1 MKMKMKKVIDD
12 TDEVR
17 RIINDKMYYI
27 NNIKIDFTTLGMYK
41 AYEIL
46 LSPSVLEHSIVNLLE
61 QMLISSVS
69 CNIQKYSINKDNK
82 KELIT
87 NTNTNSTNSNNSN
100 TSYDSTSSNGRSSRI
115 SNNSN
120 DDSYNSCFHNGSIMI
135 ECIHIHSST
144 APTVASVASLSYA
157 IGGGSSPQSS
167 SSSSSSSAIN
177 QSVGWDKISIY
188 IGTYFTRCTWYTHK
202 FYFNYY
208 YHHPLHHQRHHHHHH
223 YCHLI
228 LVTSTTY
235 ICRC

>member
-1 MKMKMKKVIDD
+1 MKMKMNKVIDD

-87 NTNTNSTNSNNSN
+87 NTNTNSTNSNYSN
-100 TSYDSTSSNGRSSRI
+100 NSYDSTSSNGRSSRI

-135 ECIHIHSST
+135 ECIHTHSTST

-157 IGGGSSPQSS
+157 VGGGSSLLSS
-167 SSSSSSSAIN
+167 SSSSAAIN
-177 QSVGWDKISIY
+177 QSVGWDKINIY
-188 IGTYFTRCTWYTHK
+188 LGTYCMRCTW
-202 FYFNYY
+202 
-208 YHHPLHHQRHHHHHH
+208 
-223 YCHLI
+223 HLLI
-228 LVTSTTY
+228 SSTSTTITIILFIAIVIIHIIIVISY
-235 ICRC
+235 

>member
-1 MKMKMKKVIDD
+1 MKMKKVIDD

-27 NNIKIDFTTLGMYK
+27 NNIKIDFTTYGMYK
-41 AYEIL
+41 AYEIF

-87 NTNTNSTNSNNSN
+87 NTNANSYNSN
-100 TSYDSTSSNGRSSRI
+100 TSYDSTSSNGRSNRI

-135 ECIHIHSST
+135 ECIHIHSTST
-144 APTVASVASLSYA
+144 TPTVASVASLSYA
-157 IGGGSSPQSS
+157 VGGGSSLL
-167 SSSSSSSAIN
+167 SSSSSATN
-177 QSVGWDKISIY
+177 QSVGWDKINIY
-188 IGTYFTRCTWYTHK
+188 IGTYCTRCNWA
-202 FYFNYY
+202 
-208 YHHPLHHQRHHHHHH
+208 L
-223 YCHLI
+223 LMSS
-228 LVTSTTY
+228 TSTTITITLFIIIINVIIIHTIIVISY
-235 ICRC
+235 

>member
-135 ECIHIHSST
+135 ECIHIHSTST

-157 IGGGSSPQSS
+157 VGGGSSLL
-167 SSSSSSSAIN
+167 SSSSSAIN

>member
-157 IGGGSSPQSS
+157 IGGGSSPQASS
-167 SSSSSSSAIN
+167 SSSQSSI
-177 QSVGWDKISIY
+177 
-188 IGTYFTRCTWYTHK
+188 T
-202 FYFNYY
+202 
-208 YHHPLHHQRHHHHHH
+208 
-223 YCHLI
+223 HLI
-228 LVTSTTY
+228 KQHYRCVLEETSREGYSLLLPTTQL
-235 ICRC
+235 

>member
-1 MKMKMKKVIDD
+1 MNKVIDD

-46 LSPSVLEHSIVNLLE
+46 LSPCVLEHSIVNLLE

-100 TSYDSTSSNGRSSRI
+100 NSYDSTSSNGRSSRI

-120 DDSYNSCFHNGSIMI
+120 DDSYYSCFHNGSIMI
-135 ECIHIHSST
+135 ECIHTHSTST

-157 IGGGSSPQSS
+157 VGGGSSLLSS
-167 SSSSSSSAIN
+167 SSSSAAAAIN
-177 QSVGWDKISIY
+177 QSVGWDKINIY
-188 IGTYFTRCTWYTHK
+188 IGTYFMRCTW
-202 FYFNYY
+202 
-208 YHHPLHHQRHHHHHH
+208 
-223 YCHLI
+223 HLLI
-228 LVTSTTY
+228 SSTSTTITITLFIFIMIINIIIINIIIIHIIIFISY
-235 ICRC
+235 